1 MRLGCLATLSMVS
14 LISEDKQTLTIVN
27 TYMHPDLIH
36 TQTQKLLINIFLNV
50 TELFL
55 W

>member
-1 MRLGCLATLSMVS
+1 MRSGCLATLSMVS
-14 LISEDKQTLTIVN
+14 VISAEKQTLMIIN
-27 TYMHPDLIH
+27 TYMCPDITH
-36 TQTQKLLINIFLNV
+36 TETQKLLIKIFLNV